1 VAMIPTAGDV
11 LRLDHDRAAGSP
23 ARAGNGQAGSARGP
37 TPTSVHAWDR
47 WLAALVWRH
56 LQGAAVRLRLWDG
69 STLGPDD
76 AVGTI
81 VIADRATLLNLVRDP
96 DIAFGD
102 AFMQGRIDISGDLPA
117 LLESTFRAQQQA
129 GPHATRLQKLI
140 ARSSTLSLSRAREN
154 IHHHYDIGNDF
165 YALWLDRAMV
175 YTCAYFPDDAATLE
189 AAQVAKMDHLCR
201 KLRLRPGE
209 SVIEAGCGWGAL
221 AMHMAAR
228 CGVHV
233 RAFNISA
240 EQIRFARRRARD
252 AGLAARVEFIEDD
265 YRNVRGQ
272 CDAFVSVGMLEHVGL
287 AHYPDLGRVMHRVL
301 PGHRG
306 RGLLHFI
313 GRNRALPLHPWI
325 SRRIFPGAYPPTLA
339 EVCTDVLGPW
349 DFSVLDVENLRLHY
363 ARTLTQ
369 WLTRFEASYER
380 VVEMF
385 DEAFA
390 RAWRLYLAGSTAAF
404 RAGSLQLFQVMFARG
419 GDNDVP
425 WTRAHLYGAPPSVST
440 RPAPGTA
447 AS

>member
-1 VAMIPTAGDV
+1 VRTWHRFLAGLVA
-11 LRLDHDRAAGSP
+11 
-23 ARAGNGQAGSARGP
+23 
-37 TPTSVHAWDR
+37 
-47 WLAALVWRH
+47 RH

-69 STLGPDD
+69 SSVGPDD
-76 AVGTI
+76 AVATI
-81 VIADRATLLNLVRDP
+81 AISDRSTLLNLARDP

-102 AFMQGRIDISGDLPA
+102 AFMQGRIVVHGDLLA

-129 GPHATRLQKLI
+129 GPHAGLLQSLL
-140 ARSSTLSLSRAREN
+140 ARSNTLSRAREN

-165 YALWLDRAMV
+165 YALWLDREMV
-175 YTCAYFPDDAATLE
+175 YTCAYFPTDAATLE
-189 AAQVAKMDHLCR
+189 EAQLAKMDHICR

-233 RAFNISA
+233 RAFNISS

-252 AGLAARVEFIEDD
+252 LGLGERVEFIEDD
-265 YRNVRGQ
+265 YRNVRGN

-287 AHYPDLGRVMHRVL
+287 AHYPDLGRVMDRVL
-301 PGHRG
+301 PYGRG

-313 GRNRALPLHPWI
+313 GRNRALPLNPWI
-325 SRRIFPGAYPPTLA
+325 SKRIFPGAYPPTLA
-339 EVCTDVLGPW
+339 EVFTDVLGPW

-363 ARTLTQ
+363 ARTLDH
-369 WLTRFEASYER
+369 WLVRYEGAYDR
-380 VVEMF
+380 VVAMF

-404 RAGSLQLFQVMFARG
+404 RVGSMQLFQVTFARG

-425 WTRAHLYGAPPSVST
+425 WTRAHLYGKS
-440 RPAPGTA
+440 
-447 AS
+447 

>member
-1 VAMIPTAGDV
+1 MATIPTAGDV
-11 LRLDHDRAAGSP
+11 LRLERDRASGPSL
-23 ARAGNGQAGSARGP
+23 QAGSARGP
-37 TPTSVHAWDR
+37 TRVPVRSWHR
-47 WLAALVWRH
+47 FLAGLVARH

-69 STLGPDD
+69 SSVGHDD
-76 AVGTI
+76 PVATI
-81 VIADRATLLNLVRDP
+81 AISDRTTLLNLARDP

-102 AFMQGRIDISGDLPA
+102 AFMQGRIVVQGDLLA

-129 GPHATRLQKLI
+129 GPHAGLLQSLLE
-140 ARSSTLSLSRAREN
+140 RSNTLSRAREH

-165 YALWLDRAMV
+165 YALWLDREMV
-175 YTCAYFPDDAATLE
+175 YTCAYFPSDTTTLE
-189 AAQVAKMDHLCR
+189 EAQVAKMDHICR

-233 RAFNISA
+233 RAFNISS

-252 AGLAARVEFIEDD
+252 LGLGERVEFIEDD
-265 YRNVRGQ
+265 YRNVRGT

-287 AHYPDLGRVMHRVL
+287 AHYPDLGRVMDRVL
-301 PGHRG
+301 PEGRG

-313 GRNRALPLHPWI
+313 GRNRALPLDPWI
-325 SRRIFPGAYPPTLA
+325 SKRIFPGAYPPTLA
-339 EVCTDVLGPW
+339 EVFTDVLGPW

-363 ARTLTQ
+363 ARTLEQ
-369 WLTRFEASYER
+369 WLVRYERTYDR

-390 RAWRLYLAGSTAAF
+390 RAWRLYLAGSTASF
-404 RAGSLQLFQVMFARG
+404 RVGSMQLFQVTFARG

-425 WTRAHLYGAPPSVST
+425 WTRAHLYKS
-440 RPAPGTA
+440 
-447 AS
+447 